1 MIKYLWIIYS
11 GWARDQHKSQFLG
24 EVEGYSHLWKWK
36 EKLHLLNANIV
47 SGTGLRLQSHL
58 FVTTLK
64 LSIIIVMPSRR
75 LWSHYLE
82 KKYMDYKFLNL
93 CTDYLGLD

>member
-1 MIKYLWIIYS
+1 M
-11 GWARDQHKSQFLG
+11 
-24 EVEGYSHLWKWK
+24 EGYSRLWKWK

-64 LSIIIVMPSRR
+64 LSIIIVMPSRK

-82 KKYMDYKFLNL
+82 KKIWTISF
-93 CTDYLGLD
+93 